1 MPRFSGELVEQ
12 PKEQTAEKKPRF
24 GGELVSDVSAPAKS
38 KVEGF
43 TAEKIIPEALSNV
56 ESLVRGGVAG
66 TIASIPSV
74 VGLPGTAQQLF
85 TGKTSLPTM
94 EQIYTPIA
102 TGLKQAVPRI
112 TKETTETPGFE
123 TIGEVVG
130 VPLPARKVVQGAEAA
145 AEIGRTIKG
154 PAPIAERAGLLSIGE
169 KLEKKVKGAAGA
181 KLEQR
186 SKEAERLYD
195 DALNV
200 ARVKQAT
207 ETSFGLSNEG
217 RNVIA
222 QLEGMKR
229 VAAGDKNFEVA
240 QEKIKALDRTID
252 AVKAS
257 VTGGEKVPV
266 GRGKISGR
274 LEKRAPTKVSEK
286 DIDSV
291 ITELR
296 YLREV
301 NKPGTEF
308 TGYKALD
315 ANTRRDIINV
325 LENGLYNWNDAYK
338 QADLAYKAA
347 SQQLK
352 PFQTQLMSRLLK
364 REKYDP
370 SELAKD
376 TEQFANEFFRSAD
389 SVKNLKVA
397 IQDDA
402 FVNNI
407 AKEYVATIFSNK
419 SPAEI
424 KSFAR
429 KPENEAWM
437 KESGIYDVV
446 NNYADRAVKS
456 ENYRDIIKRM
466 GIIAG
471 GLGIGF
477 PVASR
482 VGSMLGGF

>member
-1 MPRFSGELVEQ
+1 MSPEEWLSKQ
-12 PKEQTAEKKPRF
+12 PKESKSPSAEPMSPEAWAKTQ
-24 GGELVSDVSAPAKS
+24 APK

-43 TAEKIIPEALSNV
+43 TIEKIPGEALSNV
-56 ESLVRGGVAG
+56 ESLARGGVAG

-74 VGLPGTAQQLF
+74 LGIPGTVQQLI
-85 TGKTSLPTM
+85 TGKTPLPTM

-102 TGLKQAVPRI
+102 TGVKRAIPRV

-123 TIGEVVG
+123 AVGEVVG
-130 VPLPARKVVQGAEAA
+130 VPVPSRTAARGVEKAVEV
-145 AEIGRTIKG
+145 GRTIKG

-169 KLEKKVKGAAGA
+169 KLESKVKGAAGA

-186 SKEAERLYD
+186 SQEAENLYNN
-195 DALNV
+195 ALNV
-200 ARVKQAT
+200 ARRKQAT
-207 ETSFGLSNEG
+207 ETSFGMSDQG

-266 GRGKISGR
+266 GKGKVSAR
-274 LEKRAPTKVSEK
+274 LEKRAPTKVTEK

-315 ANTRRDIINV
+315 ANTRRDIIKI
-325 LENGLYNWNDAYK
+325 LENGLYDWNKDYEK
-338 QADLAYKAA
+338 ADIAYKAA
-347 SQQLK
+347 SQQLR
-352 PFQTQLMSRLLK
+352 PFQTQLMERLLK
-364 REKYDP
+364 KEKYDP

-376 TEQFANEFFRSAD
+376 TEQFANEFFRSGD

-419 SPAEI
+419 SPVEVRN
-424 KSFAR
+424 FAR
-429 KPENEAWM
+429 DPKNEAWM
-437 KESGIYDVV
+437 KEAGIYDVV
-446 NNYADRAVKS
+446 NNYANRAVKS
-456 ENYRDIIKRM
+456 ETYRDIIKRM